1 MSSEGWVRGAALEEG
16 PSQCSRSAGI
26 HARWAILHGV
36 QVWFYAGRVSS
47 ESAVP
52 PEGRREKNKVATRA
66 AITAAALRLAREQG
80 PGGFTVDQ
88 VAAEAGVSRRTFF
101 NYFPSI
107 EAAVTLPVEEFLEE
121 SFARLDERP
130 GDEPIMDAVLATFG
144 GDISQDRLAL
154 LCEIYQMGADDAQL
168 ERMQL
173 QIWSQAKQSLEDG
186 LRPRLPANAG
196 ELMVT
201 ALAGSLIACAQAAM
215 RMAAD
220 QTPDG
225 ESPGPLAFRQQLLES
240 LDLLRTGF
248 NINHKD

>member
-16 PSQCSRSAGI
+16 PSQCSRIAGI

-36 QVWFYAGRVSS
+36 QVWFYAGPVNA
-47 ESAVP
+47 ETAVP
-52 PEGRREKNKVATRA
+52 LEGRREKNKVATRA

-121 SFARLDERP
+121 SFARLDERSA
-130 GDEPIMDAVLATFG
+130 DEPIMDAVLATLG
-144 GDISQDRLAL
+144 GDISQERLAL

-168 ERMQL
+168 ERIQL
-173 QIWSQAKQSLEDG
+173 QIWRHAQQSLEDG
-186 LRPRLPANAG
+186 LRRRLPESAG
-196 ELMVT
+196 ELTVT

-215 RMAAD
+215 RMAAT

-225 ESPGPLAFRQQLLES
+225 EAPGPSDFRQQLLES

>member
-1 MSSEGWVRGAALEEG
+1 MAGVRGADPEQG
-16 PSQCSRSAGI
+16 PFKFSPVSEAIR
-26 HARWAILHGV
+26 ARWAILHGV
-36 QVWFYAGRVSS
+36 QIWFYAEPVST
-47 ESAVP
+47 ESAVQ

-107 EAAVTLPVEEFLEE
+107 EAAVTLPVEEFLDE

-186 LRPRLPANAG
+186 LRPRLPENSG

-215 RMAAD
+215 RMAAN

-225 ESPGPLAFRQQLLES
+225 EAPGPSAFRQQLLES
-240 LDLLRTGF
+240 LDLLRSGF
-248 NINHKD
+248 NTNHKD